1 MKALLLFLLLLC
13 AACAPAAV
21 APVSTPQP
29 VAIPTIETLPAPAS
43 WTHPPL
49 EKLPAYDASSTDPF
63 QLDLR
68 TRGMSG
74 VDLSAA
80 LDELLYTSFDDRTRW
95 PASLP
100 AEFDTQKIMEL
111 GKDPGLGVREL
122 HRQGITGKGVGI
134 AIVDQTLL
142 VDHVEYADRLV
153 VYEEIDQI
161 AKHHMEAQMH
171 GAAVASIAVGKTV
184 GVAPEAS
191 LYYIAASPCMT
202 LNLASRIDF
211 KCYAAGVRR
220 VLEINQALP
229 EGQKIRVITMQIGW
243 SRMDTGYPEIV
254 AAVEEASQA
263 GIFVSASRL
272 EETYPGLKFQGLGRA
287 PLDDPNALASLRAGL
302 WWEQDF
308 YQGGWSGQRLL
319 IPMDSRTTASPH
331 GKEEYVFYRNGGW
344 SWAIP
349 YIGGMYAL
357 ALQVDPELTYAD
369 FWALALES
377 GQKVTYPHEGKTYT
391 LDAVLD
397 PAALIDAVRAG
408 Q

>member
-1 MKALLLFLLLLC
+1 MKALLLLLLFC
-13 AACAPAAV
+13 AACGPAVV

-29 VAIPTIETLPAPAS
+29 VTIPTIETVPAPAS

-49 EKLPAYDASSTDPF
+49 KKLPAYDPSSEDAF

-68 TRGMSG
+68 TRDMSG
-74 VDLSAA
+74 VNLSAS
-80 LDELLYTSFDDRTRW
+80 LDELLYTSFDDRTKW
-95 PASLP
+95 PANLP
-100 AEFDTQKIMEL
+100 AEFDTQKIMAL

-161 AKHHMEAQMH
+161 TKHHLEAQMH
-171 GAAVASIAVGKTV
+171 GAAVASIAGGKTV

-191 LYYIAASPCMT
+191 LYYIAASPCMIK
-202 LNLASRIDF
+202 NLALGIDF
-211 KCYAAGVRR
+211 KCYAEGVRR
-220 VLEINQALP
+220 VLEINRALP
-229 EGQKIRVITMQIGW
+229 ADQKIRVITMQIGW
-243 SRMDTGYPEIV
+243 SRMDTGYKEIV

-263 GIFVSASRL
+263 GIFVISSSL
-272 EETYPGLKFQGLGRA
+272 EETYPGFKFQGLGRA
-287 PLDDPNALASLRAGL
+287 PLDDPNAIASLRAGL
-302 WWEQDF
+302 WWEQAF
-308 YQGGWSGQRLL
+308 YQGRWSGQRLL

-331 GKEEYVFYRNGGW
+331 GKDEYAFYRSGGW

-357 ALQVDPELTYAD
+357 ALQVDPELTHTD

-377 GQKVTYPHEGKTYT
+377 GQKVTYQHEGKTYT

-397 PAALIDAVRAG
+397 PAALIAAVQAAK
-408 Q
+408 

>member
-1 MKALLLFLLLLC
+1 MKALLLLLLFC
-13 AACAPAAV
+13 AACGPAVV

-29 VAIPTIETLPAPAS
+29 VTIPTIETVPAPAS

-49 EKLPAYDASSTDPF
+49 KKLPAYDPSSEDAF

-68 TRGMSG
+68 TRDMSG
-74 VDLSAA
+74 VNLSAS
-80 LDELLYTSFDDRTRW
+80 LDELLYTSFDDRTKW
-95 PASLP
+95 PANLP
-100 AEFDTQKIMEL
+100 AEFDTQKIMAL

-161 AKHHMEAQMH
+161 TKHHLEAQMH
-171 GAAVASIAVGKTV
+171 GAAVASIAGGKTV

-191 LYYIAASPCMT
+191 LYYIAASPCMIK
-202 LNLASRIDF
+202 NLALGIDF
-211 KCYAAGVRR
+211 KCYAEGVRR
-220 VLEINQALP
+220 VLEINRALP
-229 EGQKIRVITMQIGW
+229 ADQKIRVITMQIGW
-243 SRMDTGYPEIV
+243 SRMDTGYKEIV

-263 GIFVSASRL
+263 GIFVISSSL
-272 EETYPGLKFQGLGRA
+272 EETYPGFKFQGLGRA
-287 PLDDPNALASLRAGL
+287 PLDDPNAIASLRAGL
-302 WWEQDF
+302 WWEQAF
-308 YQGGWSGQRLL
+308 YQGRWADQRLL

-331 GKEEYVFYRNGGW
+331 GKDEYAFYRSGGW

-357 ALQVDPELTYAD
+357 ALQVDPELTHTD

-377 GQKVTYPHEGKTYT
+377 GQKVTYQHEGKTYT

-397 PAALIDAVRAG
+397 PAALIAAVQAAK
-408 Q
+408 